1 MLLRCAVA
9 MLAAAFLS
17 PAPAAAEELAFPQM
31 VRFRYDAND
40 ARAGGNF
47 IIWIDRDR
55 LWHGLDQRLYPAARY
70 VEIRHIT
77 PSTGSPP
84 ITFIEVGNVNS
95 STPEYYHAAGLI
107 RFKISNMTLT
117 STNAPK

>member
-1 MLLRCAVA
+1 MLSRCAAGMFAV
-9 MLAAAFLS
+9 AFLS
-17 PAPAAAEELAFPQM
+17 SPPAASEELAFPQI
-31 VRFRYDAND
+31 VRFRYEAND
-40 ARAGGNF
+40 SRTGGNF

-70 VEIRHIT
+70 VEVRHIT

-107 RFKISNMTLT
+107 RFKLSNMTLT
-117 STNAPK
+117 S